1 MTNLLLKLFVKEK
14 ENVNDV
20 RVRARYGTL
29 SGIVCILCNLLLSTI
44 KITVGLLI
52 GSLSVMAD
60 GLNNLSDMGSGVI
73 TMVGFKMAAKPADK
87 DHPFG
92 HGRMEYLSA
101 FIVSM
106 LILLVGFELVK
117 SSAETLI
124 AGEKAPT
131 YHIYIYIILGISVLI
146 KFWLF
151 MFNRKLAKKIDSDA
165 LGATAQ
171 DSFNDSVAT
180 MVIIAAAVISPLISN
195 VNIDAIMGV
204 LVGLFITYSGIASA
218 KETVDKLL
226 GQPPEEST
234 VKELEET
241 ILSFSDFLGIH
252 DLVIHNYGP
261 GRCIASVH
269 IEVPQDIDVVHCHE
283 QVDLCEKTVAEKLG
297 IELTMHT
304 DPIDVNTEEVVEMRN
319 KIGEAVK
326 RVEENANV
334 HDFRMTPVGN
344 MQTNLI
350 FDAVLPNDSKLSDKE
365 FAEKIRQEVAKID
378 STLACVITV
387 DRDYIGK

>member
-1 MTNLLLKLFVKEK
+1 MTNLLLKLFVRGN

-20 RVRARYGTL
+20 RVRVKYGNL
-29 SGIVCILCNLLLSTI
+29 SGIVGIFCNLLLSGL
-44 KITVGLLI
+44 KITVGALI
-52 GSLSVMAD
+52 GSLSVIAD

-117 SSAETLI
+117 SSAQTLI
-124 AGEKAPT
+124 AGEAAPS
-131 YHIYIYIILGISVLI
+131 YHTVVYVILAASVLV

-151 MFNRKLAKKIDSDA
+151 RFNKRLAAKINSDA
-165 LGATAQ
+165 LSATAQ
-171 DSFNDSVAT
+171 DSLNDSIAT
-180 MVIIAAAVISPLISN
+180 VVIIAAAVVSPLVSGFN
-195 VNIDAIMGV
+195 LDAAMGI
-204 LVGLFITYSGIASA
+204 LVGLFIIFSGITSA

-226 GQPPEEST
+226 GQPPEEDM
-234 VKELEET
+234 VKQLEET

-269 IEVPQDIDVVHCHE
+269 IEVPQEIDVVHCHE
-283 QVDLCEKTVAEKLG
+283 QVDLCEKTVAQKLG
-297 IELTMHT
+297 IELTIHS
-304 DPIDVNTEEVVEMRN
+304 DPIDTNSEEVVAMRSL
-319 KIGEAVK
+319 ISEAVK
-326 RVEENANV
+326 CVEEKATV

-350 FDAVLPNDSKLSDKE
+350 FDAVLPADSKLTEKE
-365 FAEKIRQEVAKID
+365 FAEKIRNRVALINT
-378 STLACVITV
+378 SYACVITV